1 MRIFR
6 ILDKQNRALWAEQTE
21 EGDFFTLDGDPWQ
34 GLLATEH
41 PVEPARLLAPVR
53 PPAIFCIGLNYR
65 EHAKETGQDEP
76 KYPIIFMKNPAA
88 LQHPGEPIRLP
99 VGARTSMVDF
109 EGELV
114 VVIKRTCRNVSVEN
128 AGDVILGYTC
138 GNDVSARDWQKF
150 RGGSQWVRGKS
161 FDTFA
166 PLGPCIA
173 TTESIGDPQNLRLK
187 TIVGGEVLQDST
199 TADMI
204 FGINELVS
212 FISQSTT
219 LLAGTVIMTGTP
231 PGVGLARDPQ
241 RWLLEGEQVSVEIQN
256 IGKLTNPVA
265 REEL

>member
-6 ILDKQNRALWAEQTE
+6 IQDQQSHTLWVEQTE
-21 EGDFFTLDGDPWQ
+21 EGDFFLLEGDPWS
-34 GLLATEH
+34 GLLTTEQQ
-41 PVEPARLLAPVR
+41 VEPTRILAPVE

-88 LQHPGEPIRLP
+88 LQHPGEPILLP
-99 VGARTSMVDF
+99 TGAKTEMVDF

-114 VVIKRTCRNVSVEN
+114 IVIKRSCRNVSVEN

-166 PLGPCIA
+166 PLGPCIV
-173 TTESIGDPQNLRLK
+173 TGEGIGDPGNLRLK
-187 TIVGGEVLQDST
+187 TIVGGEVMQDSNT
-199 TADMI
+199 GDMI
-204 FGINELVS
+204 FGVEQLVS

-219 LLAGTVIMTGTP
+219 LRAGTVIMTGTP
-231 PGVGLARDPQ
+231 PGVGLAREPK
-241 RWLLEGEQVSVEIQN
+241 RWLREGEQVSVEIEN

-265 REEL
+265 REQL